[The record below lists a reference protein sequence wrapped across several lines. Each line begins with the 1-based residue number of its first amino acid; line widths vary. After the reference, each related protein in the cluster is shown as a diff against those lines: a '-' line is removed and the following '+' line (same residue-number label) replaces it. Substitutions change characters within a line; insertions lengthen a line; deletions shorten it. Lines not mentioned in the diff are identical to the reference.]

1 MTDRIG
7 QQIYAPM
14 TWKNVIIGDKIE
26 LTGEIYLND
35 TPILPELQSVTFTKR
50 KAIIVIG

>member
-14 TWKNVIIGDKIE
+14 TWKSAIIGDKIN

-35 TPILPELQSVTFTKR
+35 TPILPELQSVTFSER
-50 KAIIVIG
+50 KMIIVIG